1 VLLLSEVRSIA
12 ADNLWLSHNYQS
24 PSIGLHFSWN
34 KPWDE
39 VKQVLPLIEERL
51 APFQARPHWGKLFT
65 MTAAQ
70 IQPLYPRW
78 ADFQALLQRYDPA
91 GKFRNGYLARYFF

>member
-1 VLLLSEVRSIA
+1 
-12 ADNLWLSHNYQS
+12 
-24 PSIGLHFSWN
+24 
-34 KPWDE
+34 
-39 VKQVLPLIEERL
+39 LIEERL
-51 APFQARPHWGKLFT
+51 APFHARPHWGKLFT

-91 GKFRNGYLARYFF
+91 GKFCNGYLARYFF